1 MKPGDAT
8 VKKENVEE
16 KSKKRHGKLQICVQV
31 ILKKGGRGLTSVMI
45 MVRQLK
51 WGTGGTSSSEQEK
64 DSGSKA

>member
-1 MKPGDAT
+1 M
-8 VKKENVEE
+8 VKKEDVEE
-16 KSKKRHGKLQICVQV
+16 KSKKRHGKLQICVV
-31 ILKKGGRGLTSVMI
+31 ILKKGGRGLTSVTI

>member
-1 MKPGDAT
+1 M
-8 VKKENVEE
+8 VKKEDVEE
-16 KSKKRHGKLQICVQV
+16 KSKKRHGKLQICVV